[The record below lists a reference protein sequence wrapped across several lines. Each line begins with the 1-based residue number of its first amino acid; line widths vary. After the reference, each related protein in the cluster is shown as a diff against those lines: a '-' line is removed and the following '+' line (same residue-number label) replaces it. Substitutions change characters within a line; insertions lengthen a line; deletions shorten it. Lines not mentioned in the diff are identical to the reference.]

1 MIEAFW
7 DNKSLKSP
15 KEFIIHPILERS
27 LEREHITK

>member
-15 KEFIIHPILERS
+15 KEFIIPFLERS
-27 LEREHITK
+27 LERLQITN